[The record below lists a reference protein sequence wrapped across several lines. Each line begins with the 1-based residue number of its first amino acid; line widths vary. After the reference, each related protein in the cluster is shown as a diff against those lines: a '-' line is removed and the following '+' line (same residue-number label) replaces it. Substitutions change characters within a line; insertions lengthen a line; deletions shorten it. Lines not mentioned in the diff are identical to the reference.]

1 MKKIISK
8 SLFCVMLLML
18 ISVAVSLA
26 TFVSFAETY
35 FTVRVEY
42 RFVDDSVAHDPYV
55 AVLAEGEDVH
65 ITVNNL
71 AHKEGNPEKVIL
83 NGAEREPGLIPAEEL
98 KEDNKI
104 VVIM

>member
-42 RFVDDSVAHDPYV
+42 RFVDDSIAHDQ
-55 AVLAEGEDVH
+55 
-65 ITVNNL
+65 
-71 AHKEGNPEKVIL
+71 
-83 NGAEREPGLIPAEEL
+83 
-98 KEDNKI
+98 
-104 VVIM
+104 